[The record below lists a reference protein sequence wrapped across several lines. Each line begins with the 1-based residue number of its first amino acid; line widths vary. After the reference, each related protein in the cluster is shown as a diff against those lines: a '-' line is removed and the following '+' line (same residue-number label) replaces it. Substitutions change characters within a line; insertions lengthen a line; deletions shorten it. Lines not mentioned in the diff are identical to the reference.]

1 MHLTGTNTSLDRGDK
16 ISVESSGRAD
26 VHWEADF
33 VSYGIGPR
41 RYQEL
46 WIKWDRCPRVIQEY
60 KRYSMLKLRKVYKRR
75 NGRTFER
82 ASSRDC

>member
-33 VSYGIGPR
+33 VSYGIGPG

-46 WIKWDRCPRVIQEY
+46 WINWDRVIQEY
-60 KRYSMLKLRKVYKRR
+60 ERYSLLKLRKVYKRR